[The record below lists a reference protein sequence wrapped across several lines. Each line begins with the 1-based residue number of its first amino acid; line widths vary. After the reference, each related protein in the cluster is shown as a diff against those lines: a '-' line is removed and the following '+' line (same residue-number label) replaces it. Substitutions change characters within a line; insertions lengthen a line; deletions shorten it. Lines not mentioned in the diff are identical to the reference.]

1 LKLVFATHNKNKFAE
16 VKAQMPSHVRL
27 LSLTD
32 IECFDEI
39 PETAETIE
47 GNALL
52 KALYVKEHYGLDCF
66 ADDSGLEVAALNNA
80 PGVYSAR
87 YAGPEKDA
95 IANTQKLLTELKD
108 TADRRAQ
115 FKTVIAVIMNG
126 EEILFT
132 GLCPGVIVLEPR
144 GSGGFGYDPVFQP
157 DRYDKTFAEMPLS
170 LKTEIGHRGKAI
182 VQLLEYLKLQ

>member
-1 LKLVFATHNKNKFAE
+1 
-16 VKAQMPSHVRL
+16 MPPHVRL

-39 PETAETIE
+39 PETADTIE

-52 KALYVKEHYGLDCF
+52 KSRYVKEHYGLDCF
-66 ADDSGLEVAALNNA
+66 ADDSGLEVVALNNT

-87 YAGPEKDA
+87 YAGPEKDDA
-95 IANTQKLLTELKD
+95 ANTQKLLSELNNIE
-108 TADRRAQ
+108 DRSAQ
-115 FKTVIAVIMNG
+115 FKTVIAVKMKG

-132 GLCPGVIVLEPR
+132 GVCPGVIVREPR
-144 GSGGFGYDPVFQP
+144 GIGGFGYDPVFQP
-157 DRYDKTFAEMPLS
+157 DGFDKTFAEMPLT

-182 VQLLEYLKLQ
+182 AQLLDYLKLQ